1 MKNSK
6 ILKVVVAS
14 SLVASLAA
22 TAAISASAIAK
33 VEDIKSHKVG
43 VTGSFNNWG
52 NDGDAD
58 VELKDNGSGVY
69 EGVVEVEKV
78 TADMVVEATTD
89 DGTGAQVKTGK
100 KGITFKVR
108 LDGDWTDSWGEYEPA
123 YVRTWNS
130 QTNCCVEAAEGD
142 HVKITV
148 KLDTT
153 KNHPDAV
160 AAEEVDADEIDY
172 NVIPVEYS
180 VEKVEDA
187 APAADPEPATQT
199 PATTTTDTSND
210 ATAAATPASTSTDS
224 DTTTPATG
232 DTTSAIALV
241 AVVLASLGTAVVMT
255 KKASAKD

>member
-1 MKNSK
+1 MKSSK
-6 ILKVVVAS
+6 ILKVVIAS

-22 TAAISASAIAK
+22 TAAVSANAAGIAK
-33 VEDIKSHKVG
+33 IEDIKDHKVG
-43 VTGSFNNWG
+43 VVGSFNDWSTEG
-52 NDGDAD
+52 EIA
-58 VELKDNGSGVY
+58 LTDNGSGVY
-69 EGVVEVEKV
+69 EGVVEIEKV
-78 TADMVVEATTD
+78 TKEMVVEATAD
-89 DGTGAQVKTGK
+89 DGNGAQVKTGK

-108 LDGDWTDSWGEYEPA
+108 LDGDWTDSWGDYEPA

-160 AAEEVDADEIDY
+160 AAGEVEADEIDY
-172 NVIPVEYS
+172 TLIPVEYS

-187 APAADPEPATQT
+187 APAADPEPAAQT